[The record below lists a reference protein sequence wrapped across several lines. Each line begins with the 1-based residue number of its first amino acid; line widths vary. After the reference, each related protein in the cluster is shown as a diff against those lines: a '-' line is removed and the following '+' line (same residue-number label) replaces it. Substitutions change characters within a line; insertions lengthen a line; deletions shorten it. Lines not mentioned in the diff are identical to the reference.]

1 MTIEAFRKWHLHYGY
16 IIILNEKFSIL
27 SFRYLNPQFQVV
39 SLHLETKLKSNEP
52 ELHTHHIAYI
62 IITKAGTTPTHGV
75 RTRKGAIPPTD
86 RNHGHRTENQARYVL
101 VPAQCRTELLQL
113 AQPTGGGGGTTRG
126 QGHRARIRV
135 RTTRVLLHTRRFG
148 AIALL
153 QLRGHGELCG
163 RGPYGGSHPRCMRP
177 DGHTECRPAG
187 RTALL
192 RREHLP
198 TDV

>member
-62 IITKAGTTPTHGV
+62 IITTPGTAPSHGV

-86 RNHGHRTENQARYVL
+86 RDHGHRSQSEAWDVL
-101 VPAQCRTELLQL
+101 VPSERGEEL
-113 AQPTGGGGGTTRG
+113 P
-126 QGHRARIRV
+126 
-135 RTTRVLLHTRRFG
+135 
-148 AIALL
+148 
-153 QLRGHGELCG
+153 
-163 RGPYGGSHPRCMRP
+163 
-177 DGHTECRPAG
+177 
-187 RTALL
+187 
-192 RREHLP
+192 
-198 TDV
+198 